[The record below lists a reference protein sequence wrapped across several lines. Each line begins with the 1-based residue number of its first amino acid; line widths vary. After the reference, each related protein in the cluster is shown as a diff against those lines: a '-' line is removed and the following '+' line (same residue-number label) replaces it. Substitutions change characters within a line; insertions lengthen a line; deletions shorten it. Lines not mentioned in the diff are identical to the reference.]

1 MALRLPR
8 FNLLSK
14 ISISNSIV
22 TVRCRCKV
30 PNVTFESP
38 QSFAKPR
45 TLRFYF
51 TSIHRDLQFPKKA
64 EKSAKYSYDV
74 NIDVPNHVLLYSDGD
89 RHTLFGLVQ
98 VFSIGAFMI
107 FALIGDTIRQVL
119 GQLKKSPMPE
129 GEPIKWYQWW
139 KRLRP
144 DGKLAGYFLFFVL
157 SAVGLMLAVFGHMYP
172 ARMVCSVWLLQ
183 GGRSISL
190 STYKSWG
197 RIKTTKLPLKEI
209 SCENA
214 PNSVDRYI
222 PFKVKGK
229 SLYFLVDK
237 KKGKIYNDRLFH
249 GAFALKRP
257 M

>member
-8 FNLLSK
+8 FNLVSK
-14 ISISNSIV
+14 ISLSNSIV

-30 PNVTFESP
+30 SNVTFKSPP
-38 QSFAKPR
+38 QSLAKPR
-45 TLRFYF
+45 LRGYF
-51 TSIHRDLQFPKKA
+51 TSIHRDLQSPKKA

-74 NIDVPNHVLLYSDGD
+74 KIDVPNHVLLYSDGD

-119 GQLKKSPMPE
+119 GHIKKTPLPE

-157 SAVGLMLAVFGHMYP
+157 SAVGKCCTA
-172 ARMVCSVWLLQ
+172 
-183 GGRSISL
+183 
-190 STYKSWG
+190 KSWTEL
-197 RIKTTKLPLKEI
+197 R
-209 SCENA
+209 SR
-214 PNSVDRYI
+214 D
-222 PFKVKGK
+222 
-229 SLYFLVDK
+229 
-237 KKGKIYNDRLFH
+237 LFVPQ
-249 GAFALKRP
+249 GL
-257 M
+257 